1 MSSPID
7 KLALTCRLLYDQR
20 VLEQRRE
27 IETLKLKLFFRDYT
41 HRNLK
46 QAMLNLNRRNT
57 ECRCSSCNKAGRMCP
72 TASEDEET
80 TCTFCPWFDGIL
92 QEHGLVVLRK
102 EYWEEE
108 FCEGPYEDEQEKIS
122 GIEFTGAY
130 FFTDDDCHLKDK
142 PYIESGYNP
151 EPSTRWEEICIG
163 KRLWSVESI
172 DNPIIKQF
180 ERIFGAS
187 ETPFSSP

>member
-1 MSSPID
+1 MSSTID

-20 VLEQRRE
+20 VLEQRKE

-41 HRNLK
+41 HKIMLK
-46 QAMLNLNRRNT
+46 AMRKLNNT
-57 ECRCSSCNKAGRMCP
+57 NTKCKCSSCKKAGRMIP
-72 TASEDEET
+72 SEEEDSEA
-80 TCTFCPWFDGIL
+80 TCTFCPWFDTVL
-92 QEHGLVVLRK
+92 QERRLFVLRK
-102 EYWEEE
+102 EHWEEE
-108 FCEGPYEDEQEKIS
+108 FCEGPYEDEQDKIS
-122 GIEFTGAY
+122 GEEFTGAY
-130 FFTDDDCHLKDK
+130 FFSDNDCHLVDK
-142 PYIESGYNP
+142 PGIDTDSN
-151 EPSTRWEEICIG
+151 TRWEEICIG